1 MFPEFIE
8 LGKGGTTPNST
19 SSSIPG
25 LEFTPLLS
33 RASPS
38 SLTFSFYIME
48 TEAQTEQYVQG
59 HTAIKDV
66 CVTIFIQKTKEV
78 K

>member
-1 MFPEFIE
+1 
-8 LGKGGTTPNST
+8 
-19 SSSIPG
+19 
-25 LEFTPLLS
+25 
-33 RASPS
+33 
-38 SLTFSFYIME
+38 ME
-48 TEAQTEQYVQG
+48 TKAQTEQYVQG